1 MHSSGQTSRLD
12 GRSSVSAAVVATIG
26 PEVFAKSS
34 PATFSGARDIDLHT
48 SAQDEQSRSWELPVS
63 AGVSSEDL
71 SGHPFGQSPGQPC
84 DSSSAWCA
92 GRQHSTRTPA
102 RHSDGAPTSAHIA
115 PKRVTILMR
124 KVYTTTPDRSMKYS
138 VTFRNP
144 LSDRPIMCGTG
155 PAGPEKV
162 ED

>member
-1 MHSSGQTSRLD
+1 M
-12 GRSSVSAAVVATIG
+12 SAAVVATTG
-26 PEVFAKSS
+26 PAEFAKSC
-34 PATFSGARDIDLHT
+34 PAIFSGARDIDLHT
-48 SAQDEQSRSWELPVS
+48 SAQVEQSRSLEVSVS
-63 AGVSSEDL
+63 AGVFSGDL
-71 SGHPFGQSPGQPC
+71 SGHPFGQPC
-84 DSSSAWCA
+84 DSSSARCA

-115 PKRVTILMR
+115 PRRVTIFMR

-138 VTFRNP
+138 VTFGNP

-155 PAGPEKV
+155 PVGPEKV